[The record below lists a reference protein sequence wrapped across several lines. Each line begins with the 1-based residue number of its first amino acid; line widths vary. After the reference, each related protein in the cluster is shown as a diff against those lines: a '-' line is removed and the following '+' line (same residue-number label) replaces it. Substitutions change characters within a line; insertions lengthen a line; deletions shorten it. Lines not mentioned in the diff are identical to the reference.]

1 LETLE
6 QRIQELETLKQIAE
20 SSLMEA
26 GSDFTR
32 LDEASSKIK
41 MYQEEL
47 DLITERWMALEE
59 KKE

>member
-1 LETLE
+1 
-6 QRIQELETLKQIAE
+6 
-20 SSLMEA
+20 MEA

-47 DLITERWMALEE
+47 DLTTERWMALEE